1 MLAHAQSSLLQVCA
15 WAVTTRVEPAESA
28 EVRVMTSRPVC
39 CEQLEL
45 LIGSERQEEEVTRRV
60 PSCAQLQ
67 ETNV

>member
-1 MLAHAQSSLLQVCA
+1 M
-15 WAVTTRVEPAESA
+15 EPTESA
-28 EVRVMTSRPVC
+28 EVRVMTSHPVC

-45 LIGSERQEEEVTRRV
+45 PIGNERQEEEVTRRV